1 MKQPERRSFLHIVPP
16 LEKVDPFQDSLY
28 ARWNIEG
35 IAAALDADFSFSD
48 KTFDWTFN
56 LNTPMQS
63 RLQETP
69 PFLKIS
75 PNPLCPDGMF
85 PLALFDSG
93 IGGFTVSLS
102 NILQIDVVGDGI
114 KIFSRDELGLTEF
127 ELEKY
132 GVLRVSTTPYFQIQ
146 IVK

>member
-1 MKQPERRSFLHIVPP
+1 MIQSERRSFLHIVPP
-16 LEKVDPFQDSLY
+16 SETFDPFQDSLY

-35 IAAALDADFSFSD
+35 IAVALDADVSFSD
-48 KTFDWTFN
+48 ETFDWKFD
-56 LNTPMQS
+56 LNAPMQS

-93 IGGFTVSLS
+93 IGGLTVSLS
-102 NILQIDVVGDGI
+102 NILQIDVVGHGI
-114 KIFSRDELGLTEF
+114 KIISRDELGLTEF
-127 ELEKY
+127 ELNKH
-132 GVLRVSTTPYFQIQ
+132 GVMKVSTTPYSQFPNS
-146 IVK
+146 